1 MPQPVKKR
9 NLKNQKFFNQV
20 KKLFFIVSLVAL
32 VAAGT
37 LFAYHAATGS
47 AEAEKFGTVAVLSFA
62 SLGLAVMPRTTYSLG
77 LQMSRA
83 EETLLDFL
91 KRKSDPNVFAKY
103 NAGQLRFRD
112 YNIYRAIQVDGLNGI
127 QKIWDTTVAKSTGI
141 TNVDYGKLEKDV
153 HMCVDR
159 ILIQYVNTGGAGTD
173 PKAVA
178 AFDGVV
184 TGWPAGLA
192 NAELYIDQDNNPLI
206 SQLPVALC
214 GSQAD
219 SQTAV
224 GYWDAYRL
232 TTPFVLEGDK
242 PFEVRIDFP
251 AALSASNT
259 EFLKI
264 MLLGVATRKRG
275 LV

>member
-159 ILIQYVNTGGAGTD
+159 ILIQYVNTG
-173 PKAVA
+173 AVSY
-178 AFDGVV
+178 
-184 TGWPAGLA
+184 THLT
-192 NAELYIDQDNNPLI
+192 
-206 SQLPVALC
+206 LP
-214 GSQAD
+214 
-219 SQTAV
+219 TN
-224 GYWDAYRL
+224 R
-232 TTPFVLEGDK
+232 
-242 PFEVRIDFP
+242 EV
-251 AALSASNT
+251 
-259 EFLKI
+259 
-264 MLLGVATRKRG
+264 
-275 LV
+275 